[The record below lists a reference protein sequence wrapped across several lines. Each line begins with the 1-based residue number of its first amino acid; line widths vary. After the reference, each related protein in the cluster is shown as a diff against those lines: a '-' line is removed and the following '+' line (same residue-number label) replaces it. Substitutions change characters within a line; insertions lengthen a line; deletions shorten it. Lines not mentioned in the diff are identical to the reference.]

1 MTQREPSENIL
12 RIHVMFER
20 AVTQKIMSRKW
31 NYLNWLF
38 ANDVTEMFFL
48 HSDFISLFL
57 KRERWKMFVNLS
69 YIHRK
74 RETNKSAHLT
84 EWPCTATWHHLFV
97 TLKYDNDIC
106 WWLILTLNE
115 NRPHWLAGLRS
126 LTHSFTERYR
136 MRGGVREGGKFSI

>member
-1 MTQREPSENIL
+1 MSLRCFSFTQI
-12 RIHVMFER
+12 
-20 AVTQKIMSRKW
+20 
-31 NYLNWLF
+31 
-38 ANDVTEMFFL
+38 
-48 HSDFISLFL
+48 LFL
-57 KRERWKMFVNLS
+57 FFSRERWKMFVNLS

-136 MRGGVREGGKFSI
+136 MRGGVREEENSQYNDIQFHFNLSFLSAYTPSFLACLTSL